1 MKDLNEDFY
10 RHISSEFNE
19 ELEALR
25 RSTLEMGGLVEEQLA
40 SALKFFASQDSSLLS
55 DIEEI
60 ERKINAAEIDLD
72 DQVESLIV
80 RRQPIAS
87 DLRLVLAVSKIVRDL
102 ERVGD
107 ELEKVG
113 KLSLESLDS
122 SEGVGITEIQRIAE
136 QVAKMLSESL
146 TAFARLDID
155 LARDIFDR
163 ERKVDKVYQSALR
176 SLATF
181 MIEDPRT
188 IGRVLN
194 IVWIARSLERVGDH
208 ATNIAEY
215 VIYLV
220 QGVDVRHPSGCEFV
234 CQSVGRSYYRHLTDC
249 DDFGWRPRV

>member
-40 SALKFFASQDSSLLS
+40 SALKFFASQDSSLLC
-55 DIEEI
+55 DIEDI
-60 ERKINAAEIDLD
+60 EQKINAAEIDLD

-102 ERVGD
+102 ERMGD

-113 KLSLESLDS
+113 KLSLESFDS
-122 SEGVGITEIQRIAE
+122 SDDVGITEIQRIAE

-146 TAFARLDID
+146 TAFARLDIN
-155 LARDIFDR
+155 LAKDIFER

-181 MIEDPRT
+181 MIEDPRN

-220 QGVDVRHPSGCEFV
+220 QGVDVRHPSVNEN
-234 CQSVGRSYYRHLTDC
+234 SLT
-249 DDFGWRPRV
+249 

>member
-55 DIEEI
+55 DIENI
-60 ERKINAAEIDLD
+60 EQKINAAEIDLD

-113 KLSLESLDS
+113 KLSLESFNSADD
-122 SEGVGITEIQRIAE
+122 VGITEIQRIAE

-146 TAFARLDID
+146 TAFARLDIN
-155 LARDIFDR
+155 LARDIFER

-181 MIEDPRT
+181 MIEDPRN

-220 QGVDVRHPSGCEFV
+220 QGVDVRHPSVNENSF
-234 CQSVGRSYYRHLTDC
+234 T
-249 DDFGWRPRV
+249 

>member
-55 DIEEI
+55 DIEDI
-60 ERKINAAEIDLD
+60 EQKINAAEIDLD

-102 ERVGD
+102 ERIGD

-113 KLSLESLDS
+113 RLSLESFDS
-122 SEGVGITEIQRIAE
+122 ADGVGITEIQRIAE

-146 TAFARLDID
+146 TAFARLDLD
-155 LARDIFDR
+155 LARDIFER

-181 MIEDPRT
+181 MIEDPRN
-188 IGRVLN
+188 IGSVLN

-220 QGVDVRHPSGCEFV
+220 QGVDVRHPSINENSF
-234 CQSVGRSYYRHLTDC
+234 T
-249 DDFGWRPRV
+249 

>member
-40 SALKFFASQDSSLLS
+40 SALKFFACQDSSLLS
-55 DIEEI
+55 DIEDI
-60 ERKINAAEIDLD
+60 EQKINAAEIDLD

-113 KLSLESLDS
+113 RLSLESLDGS
-122 SEGVGITEIQRIAE
+122 DAVGITEIQRIAE

-155 LARDIFDR
+155 LARDIFER

-181 MIEDPRT
+181 MIEDPRN
-188 IGRVLN
+188 IGSVLN

-220 QGVDVRHPSGCEFV
+220 QGVDVRHPNVNENSFM
-234 CQSVGRSYYRHLTDC
+234 
-249 DDFGWRPRV
+249 

>member
-55 DIEEI
+55 DIEDI
-60 ERKINAAEIDLD
+60 EQKINAAEIDLD

-113 KLSLESLDS
+113 KLSLESFDS
-122 SEGVGITEIQRIAE
+122 SDDVGITEIQRIAE

-146 TAFARLDID
+146 TAFARLDIN
-155 LARDIFDR
+155 LAKDIFER

-181 MIEDPRT
+181 MIEDPRN

-220 QGVDVRHPSGCEFV
+220 QGVDVRHPSVNENSF
-234 CQSVGRSYYRHLTDC
+234 T
-249 DDFGWRPRV
+249 

>member
-55 DIEEI
+55 DIDEI
-60 ERKINAAEIDLD
+60 EQKINAAEIDLD

-102 ERVGD
+102 ERMGD

-113 KLSLESLDS
+113 KLSLDSFDS
-122 SEGVGITEIQRIAE
+122 SDDVGITEIQRIAE

-146 TAFARLDID
+146 TAFARLDIN
-155 LARDIFDR
+155 LAKDIFER

-181 MIEDPRT
+181 MIEDPRN

-220 QGVDVRHPSGCEFV
+220 QGVDVRHPSVNENSF
-234 CQSVGRSYYRHLTDC
+234 T
-249 DDFGWRPRV
+249 

>member
-55 DIEEI
+55 DIEDI
-60 ERKINAAEIDLD
+60 EQKINAAEIDLD

-102 ERVGD
+102 ERIGD

-113 KLSLESLDS
+113 RLSLESFDS
-122 SEGVGITEIQRIAE
+122 ADGVGITEIQRIAE

-146 TAFARLDID
+146 TAFARLDLD
-155 LARDIFDR
+155 LARDIFER

-181 MIEDPRT
+181 MIEDPRN
-188 IGRVLN
+188 IGSVLN

-220 QGVDVRHPSGCEFV
+220 QGVDVRHPNVNENSF
-234 CQSVGRSYYRHLTDC
+234 T
-249 DDFGWRPRV
+249 

>member
-55 DIEEI
+55 DIEDVEQ
-60 ERKINAAEIDLD
+60 KINAAEIDLD

-113 KLSLESLDS
+113 RLSLESLDS
-122 SEGVGITEIQRIAE
+122 SDGVGITEIQRIAE

-155 LARDIFDR
+155 LARDIFER

-181 MIEDPRT
+181 MIEDPRN
-188 IGRVLN
+188 IGSVLN

-220 QGVDVRHPSGCEFV
+220 QGVDVRHPNVNENSF
-234 CQSVGRSYYRHLTDC
+234 T
-249 DDFGWRPRV
+249 

>member
-55 DIEEI
+55 DIESI
-60 ERKINAAEIDLD
+60 EQQINAAEIDLD

-102 ERVGD
+102 ERIGD

-113 KLSLESLDS
+113 RLSLESLDS
-122 SEGVGITEIQRIAE
+122 ADGVGITEIQRIAE

-146 TAFARLDID
+146 TAFARLDLD
-155 LARDIFDR
+155 LARDIFER

-181 MIEDPRT
+181 MIEDPRN
-188 IGRVLN
+188 IGSVLN

-220 QGVDVRHPSGCEFV
+220 QGVDVRHPSVNENSFK
-234 CQSVGRSYYRHLTDC
+234 
-249 DDFGWRPRV
+249 

>member
-55 DIEEI
+55 DIESI
-60 ERKINAAEIDLD
+60 EQKINAAEIDLD

-102 ERVGD
+102 ERIGD

-113 KLSLESLDS
+113 RLSLESFDS
-122 SEGVGITEIQRIAE
+122 ADSVGITEIQRIAE

-146 TAFARLDID
+146 TAFARLDLD
-155 LARDIFDR
+155 LARDIFER

-181 MIEDPRT
+181 MIEDPRN
-188 IGRVLN
+188 IGSVLN

-220 QGVDVRHPSGCEFV
+220 QGVDVRHPSINENSF
-234 CQSVGRSYYRHLTDC
+234 T
-249 DDFGWRPRV
+249 

>member
-55 DIEEI
+55 DIEDI
-60 ERKINAAEIDLD
+60 EQKINAAEIDLD

-102 ERVGD
+102 ERMGD

-113 KLSLESLDS
+113 KLSLESFDS
-122 SEGVGITEIQRIAE
+122 SDDVGITEIQRIAE

-146 TAFARLDID
+146 TAFARLDIN
-155 LARDIFDR
+155 LAKDIFER

-181 MIEDPRT
+181 MIEDPRN

-220 QGVDVRHPSGCEFV
+220 QGVDVRHPSVNENSF
-234 CQSVGRSYYRHLTDC
+234 T
-249 DDFGWRPRV
+249 

>member
-1 MKDLNEDFY
+1 MNDLNDDFF

-25 RSTLEMGGLVEEQLA
+25 RSILEMGGLVEEQLRA
-40 SALKFFASQDSSLLS
+40 ALQFYSTQDSSLLS
-55 DIEEI
+55 KTDEI
-60 ERKINAAEIDLD
+60 EKKINAAEIDLD
-72 DQVESLIV
+72 EQVETLIV

-102 ERVGD
+102 ERMGD

-113 KLSLESLDS
+113 SLSLECFMSGSDV
-122 SEGVGITEIQRIAE
+122 GVTEIQQIAE

-146 TAFARLDID
+146 NAFARLDLD
-155 LARDIFDR
+155 LAREIFQR
-163 ERKVDKVYQSALR
+163 EREVDKVYQSALR
-176 SLATF
+176 ALATF
-181 MIEDPRT
+181 MIEDPRN
-188 IGRVLN
+188 IGRILN

-220 QGVDVRHPSGCEFV
+220 QGVDVRHPAVNQNSLE
-234 CQSVGRSYYRHLTDC
+234 
-249 DDFGWRPRV
+249 

>member
-55 DIEEI
+55 DIESI
-60 ERKINAAEIDLD
+60 EQKINAAEIDLD
-72 DQVESLIV
+72 DQVESVIV

-102 ERVGD
+102 ERIGD

-113 KLSLESLDS
+113 RLSLESFDS
-122 SEGVGITEIQRIAE
+122 ADGVGITEIQRIAE

-155 LARDIFDR
+155 LARDIFER

-181 MIEDPRT
+181 MIEDPRN
-188 IGRVLN
+188 IGSVLN

-220 QGVDVRHPSGCEFV
+220 QGVDVRHPDVNENSF
-234 CQSVGRSYYRHLTDC
+234 T
-249 DDFGWRPRV
+249 

>member
-55 DIEEI
+55 DIESI
-60 ERKINAAEIDLD
+60 EQKINAAEIDLD

-102 ERVGD
+102 ERIGD

-113 KLSLESLDS
+113 RLSLESLDS
-122 SEGVGITEIQRIAE
+122 ADGVGITEIQRIAE

-146 TAFARLDID
+146 TAFARLDLD
-155 LARDIFDR
+155 LARDIFER

-181 MIEDPRT
+181 MIEDPRN
-188 IGRVLN
+188 IGSVLN

-220 QGVDVRHPSGCEFV
+220 QGVDVRHPSVNENSF
-234 CQSVGRSYYRHLTDC
+234 T
-249 DDFGWRPRV
+249 

>member
-55 DIEEI
+55 DIENI
-60 ERKINAAEIDLD
+60 EQKINAAEIDLD

-113 KLSLESLDS
+113 KLSLESFDS
-122 SEGVGITEIQRIAE
+122 SDDVGITEIQRIAE

-146 TAFARLDID
+146 TAFARLDIN
-155 LARDIFDR
+155 LARDIFER

-181 MIEDPRT
+181 MIEDPRN

-220 QGVDVRHPSGCEFV
+220 QGVDVRHPSVNENSF
-234 CQSVGRSYYRHLTDC
+234 T
-249 DDFGWRPRV
+249 

>member
-1 MKDLNEDFY
+1 
-10 RHISSEFNE
+10 
-19 ELEALR
+19 
-25 RSTLEMGGLVEEQLA
+25 MGGLVEEQLA

-55 DIEEI
+55 EIEDIEQ
-60 ERKINAAEIDLD
+60 KINAAEIDLD

-113 KLSLESLDS
+113 RLSLESLDS
-122 SEGVGITEIQRIAE
+122 SDGVGITEIQRIAE

-155 LARDIFDR
+155 LARDIFER

-181 MIEDPRT
+181 MIEDPRN
-188 IGRVLN
+188 IGSVLN

-220 QGVDVRHPSGCEFV
+220 QGVDVRHPNVNENSF
-234 CQSVGRSYYRHLTDC
+234 T
-249 DDFGWRPRV
+249 

>member
-1 MKDLNEDFY
+1 
-10 RHISSEFNE
+10 
-19 ELEALR
+19 
-25 RSTLEMGGLVEEQLA
+25 MGGLVEEQLA

-55 DIEEI
+55 DIEDI
-60 ERKINAAEIDLD
+60 EQKINAAEIDLD

-102 ERVGD
+102 ERMGD

-113 KLSLESLDS
+113 KLSLESFDS
-122 SEGVGITEIQRIAE
+122 SDDVGITEIQRIAE

-146 TAFARLDID
+146 TAFARLDIN
-155 LARDIFDR
+155 LAKDIFER

-181 MIEDPRT
+181 MIEDPRN

-220 QGVDVRHPSGCEFV
+220 QGVDVRHPSVNENSF
-234 CQSVGRSYYRHLTDC
+234 T
-249 DDFGWRPRV
+249 

>member
-55 DIEEI
+55 DIESI
-60 ERKINAAEIDLD
+60 EQKINAAELDLD

-102 ERVGD
+102 ERIGD

-113 KLSLESLDS
+113 RLSLESLDS
-122 SEGVGITEIQRIAE
+122 ADGVGITEIQRIAE

-146 TAFARLDID
+146 TAFARLDLD
-155 LARDIFDR
+155 LARDIFER

-181 MIEDPRT
+181 MIEDPRN
-188 IGRVLN
+188 IGSVLN

-220 QGVDVRHPSGCEFV
+220 QGVDVRHPSINENSF
-234 CQSVGRSYYRHLTDC
+234 T
-249 DDFGWRPRV
+249 

>member
-55 DIEEI
+55 DIESI
-60 ERKINAAEIDLD
+60 EQKINAAEIDLD
-72 DQVESLIV
+72 DQVESVIV

-102 ERVGD
+102 ERIGD

-113 KLSLESLDS
+113 SLSLESFDS
-122 SEGVGITEIQRIAE
+122 ADSVGITEIQRIAE

-146 TAFARLDID
+146 TAFARLDLD
-155 LARDIFDR
+155 LARDIFER

-181 MIEDPRT
+181 MIEDPRN
-188 IGRVLN
+188 IGSVLN

-220 QGVDVRHPSGCEFV
+220 QGVDVRHPGINENSF
-234 CQSVGRSYYRHLTDC
+234 T
-249 DDFGWRPRV
+249 

>member
-40 SALKFFASQDSSLLS
+40 SALKFFASQDSLLLS
-55 DIEEI
+55 DIEDI
-60 ERKINAAEIDLD
+60 EQKINASEIDLD

-102 ERVGD
+102 ERMGD

-113 KLSLESLDS
+113 TLSLKSFDS
-122 SEGVGITEIQRIAE
+122 SDDVGITEIQRIAE

-146 TAFARLDID
+146 TAFARLDIN
-155 LARDIFDR
+155 LAKDIFER

-181 MIEDPRT
+181 MIEDPRN

-220 QGVDVRHPSGCEFV
+220 QGVDVRHPSVNENSF
-234 CQSVGRSYYRHLTDC
+234 T
-249 DDFGWRPRV
+249 